1 MARNVGGI
9 DRAVRVIVGLTLLG
23 IGFFHVVA
31 GTLAVLAYLFGV
43 IALATA
49 VFAYCPAWVPFG
61 INTSRSSH
69 VQSRASG
76 SGQ

>member
-9 DRAVRVIVGLTLLG
+9 DRGVRVIVGLALLA
-23 IGFFHVVA
+23 IGFFHVVT
-31 GTLAVLAYLFGV
+31 GTLAIFAYVFGV

-61 INTSRSSH
+61 INTSGTKH
-69 VQSRASG
+69 VHFKAG
-76 SGQ
+76 GLGQ

>member
-9 DRAVRVIVGLTLLG
+9 DRGVRVIVGLLLLG
-23 IGFFHVVA
+23 IGFFHVVT
-31 GTLAVLAYLFGV
+31 GTLAILAYLFGV

-49 VFAYCPAWVPFG
+49 VFAYCPAWGPLG
-61 INTSRSSH
+61 INTSRSKH
-69 VQSRASG
+69 IQAGASG

>member
-9 DRAVRVIVGLTLLG
+9 ERAVRILVGLVLLG
-23 IGFFHVVA
+23 FGFFHIVTGA
-31 GTLAVLAYLFGV
+31 LAILAYLFGV

-49 VFAYCPAWVPFG
+49 VFAFCPAWVVFG
-61 INTSRSSH
+61 INTSGTKH
-69 VQSRASG
+69 VQAKTGG